1 MAPGIKSAATMV
13 PCIKSA
19 ATMVPC
25 IKSAATMA
33 PGIKS
38 AVTMTT
44 GAIVGVVVGVV
55 MLCILLVVCVV
66 CFYQRSRGK
75 QGTVIRNNQPA
86 TFVTSTGA
94 TASAYPGMFSFHFIS
109 QYEFYGS

>member
-13 PCIKSA
+13 PG
-19 ATMVPC
+19 

-44 GAIVGVVVGVV
+44 GAIAGVVVGVV

-109 QYEFYGS
+109 LYDFYGS